1 MAAPHR
7 IIPRERID
15 RSILRL
21 RGQKVMLDAD
31 LAILYGVTT
40 KRLNEQVKRNRKRF
54 PSDFMFQLTPKEKS
68 EVVAICDHLQKR
80 KFAASLPY
88 AFTEHGAIMLA
99 SVLNSP
105 VAIQVS
111 VQIVRAFAKL
121 REAVVSQRVLV
132 RRLDQ
137 LEEKY
142 DTQFRMIFDAIRELM
157 TPPEPK
163 KRGIGFLVNERAAS
177 YGKSPRH

>member
-1 MAAPHR
+1 MVAHQR

-15 RSILRL
+15 RSILRI

-31 LAILYGVTT
+31 LAALYGVTT

-54 PSDFMFQLTPKEKS
+54 PGDFMFQLTPKEKA
-68 EVVAICDHLQKR
+68 EVVAICDHLKKL
-80 KFAASLPY
+80 KFAASLPN

-99 SVLNSP
+99 SVINSP

-121 REAVVSQRVLV
+121 RESIASQRALV

-142 DTQFRMIFDAIRELM
+142 DTQFKLVFDAIRELM

-163 KRGIGFLVNERAAS
+163 KRGIGFIVNERVAR
-177 YGKSPRH
+177 YGKISR